1 MRSSSGSHLAFDAS
15 FRLTALLDLMKLSLV
30 VASASL
36 SAAFQLGP
44 IVSKAPVCPKSLV
57 MQAQA
62 EAMARAAWCANAT
75 VVV

>member
-1 MRSSSGSHLAFDAS
+1 
-15 FRLTALLDLMKLSLV
+15 MKLSLV

-62 EAMARAAWCANAT
+62 EAMGPRCL
-75 VVV
+75 VRQRHL